1 MATRSPVS
9 FIGGL
14 FDSNEGELRKL
25 RKIAARINE
34 LEPEIQRKTDE
45 ELAQSTLRFRD
56 RLAKGESL
64 DDILTEV
71 FASVREAAKRTLK
84 QRHFDVQLMGGLA
97 LHKGHIAEMRTGE
110 GKTLVAS
117 LALYANALEG
127 KGAHLVTTNDYLAKT
142 GAGWMAPIYQA
153 LGATVAY
160 IAHEKSAIYDP
171 AVELDAVDPR
181 HRHWRD
187 VSRRQAY
194 EADITYGQNSEFGF
208 DYLRDNMA
216 MDLNDQVQQRGLHY
230 AIVDEADSILID
242 EARTPLII
250 SSPAEDATETYY
262 TFARVAAQLQ
272 PDTDYVIEEK
282 QHAVTLTEEGI
293 SRAEKLLRV
302 KNMYEGDVTAVHYL
316 DNAVRARA
324 LYRKDKEYVVK
335 DGEVIIVDEFTGRL
349 MPGRRWSD
357 GLHQA
362 VEAKEGLKIQR
373 ETRTFATITIQ
384 NYFRMY
390 TKLAGMTGTA
400 ATEAEELFKV
410 YKLEVTQI
418 PTNKPM
424 VRKDNPDLVYKTEQG
439 KWDAV
444 VAEVKERNEAGQPV
458 LIGTTSV
465 EKSERLSDQLRR
477 HGIKHEVLNA
487 KNHEREALI
496 IADAGQR
503 SAVTLSTNMAGRG
516 VDILLGEG
524 ITDLGGLHIIG
535 TERHEARR
543 IDNQLRGRSG
553 RQGDPGSSRFFSSL
567 EDDLIRIFAS
577 ERVAGLMAR
586 LGFDDSTPIESGM
599 VTGAITQ
606 AQVKVEGRNFD
617 IRKRA
622 LEFDDVLNNQ
632 RTVIYGQRRLILEKG
647 DVRETVLEFLR
658 QEADGLVDTAAAT
671 PDPEDWDREKLAA
684 GLGAM
689 LNRPDLV
696 ATSFG
701 ELRNQNEL
709 RDRVAEIVE
718 ETYEAREKEL
728 GEELT
733 RAVERWVLLRTIDTH
748 WIEHLTAMEELREGI
763 YLLIYG
769 QRRLILEKGDVR
781 ETVLEFLRQ
790 EADGLVD
797 TAAATP
803 DPEDWDRE
811 KLAAGLGAMLNRP
824 DLVATSF
831 GELRN
836 QNELRDRV
844 AEIVEETYEA
854 REKELGEELT
864 RAVERWVLLR
874 TIDTHWIEHLTAM
887 EELREGIYLRGYG
900 QQDPL
905 VAYKREAHGFFE
917 EMEARIASGVAQ
929 TILRVTVRTAEQAEQ
944 EEKTQT
950 TKTGRTRDASAFR
963 L

>member
-1 MATRSPVS
+1 MS
-9 FIGGL
+9 FIGGF

-25 RKIAARINE
+25 RKIVARVNE
-34 LEPEIQRKTDE
+34 LEPEMEKCSE
-45 ELAQSTLRFRD
+45 AELAGMTARFRE
-56 RLAKGESL
+56 RLAKGETL
-64 DDILTEV
+64 DDLLPEV

-84 QRHFDVQLMGGLA
+84 QRQFDVQLMGGLA
-97 LHKGHIAEMRTGE
+97 LHKGHIAEMKTGE

-117 LALYANALEG
+117 LALYANALAG

-153 LGATVAY
+153 LGMSVAY

-171 AVELDAVDPR
+171 AVELEAVDPR

-187 VSRRQAY
+187 VTRREAY
-194 EADITYGQNSEFGF
+194 QADITYGQNSEFGF
-208 DYLRDNMA
+208 DYLRDNMV
-216 MDLNDQVQQRGLHY
+216 MDLAEQVQRGLY
-230 AIVDEADSILID
+230 YGIVDEADSILID

-250 SSPAEDATETYY
+250 SSPAEDASETYY

-272 PDTDYVIEEK
+272 PEQDYVVEEK
-282 QHAVTLTEEGI
+282 HHAVALTEDGI
-293 SRAEKLLRV
+293 ARAEKLLRV
-302 KNMYEGDVTAVHYL
+302 KNLYEGDVTAVHYL
-316 DNAVRARA
+316 DNAVKARA
-324 LYRKDKEYVVK
+324 LYHKDKEYVVK

-390 TKLAGMTGTA
+390 SKLAGMTGTA

-410 YKLEVTQI
+410 YKLEVTQV
-418 PTNKPM
+418 PTNRPM
-424 VRKDNPDLVYKTEQG
+424 VRLDNPDLVYKTEQG

-444 VAEVKERNEAGQPV
+444 VQEVKARTEKGQPV

-465 EKSERLSDQLRR
+465 EKSERLSEQLRR
-477 HGIKHEVLNA
+477 HGLRHEVLNA

-496 IADAGQR
+496 IAQAGQKG
-503 SAVTLSTNMAGRG
+503 AITLSTNMAGRG
-516 VDILLGEG
+516 VDILLGDGVVE
-524 ITDLGGLHIIG
+524 LGGLHVVG

-553 RQGDPGSSRFFSSL
+553 RQGDPGSSRFYSSL
-567 EDDLIRIFAS
+567 EDELIRIFAS

-586 LGFDDSTPIESGM
+586 LGFDDSAPIESGM

-606 AQVKVEGRNFD
+606 AQIKVEGRNFD

-632 RTVIYGQRRLILEKG
+632 RNQIYNDRRKILEKG
-647 DVRETVLEFLR
+647 NVRETILDFLQ
-658 QEADGLVDTAAAT
+658 QEAASMVDAEAPS
-671 PDPEDWDREKLAA
+671 PDPEEWDLEKLVAA
-684 GLGAM
+684 LAPM
-689 LNRPDLV
+689 LNRPDLT
-696 ATSFG
+696 AASFSEVRNQD
-701 ELRNQNEL
+701 ELRE
-709 RDRVAEIVE
+709 RVAEIID

-728 GEELT
+728 GEEL
-733 RAVERWVLLRTIDTH
+733 A
-748 WIEHLTAMEELREGI
+748 
-763 YLLIYG
+763 
-769 QRRLILEKGDVR
+769 
-781 ETVLEFLRQ
+781 
-790 EADGLVD
+790 
-797 TAAATP
+797 
-803 DPEDWDRE
+803 
-811 KLAAGLGAMLNRP
+811 
-824 DLVATSF
+824 
-831 GELRN
+831 
-836 QNELRDRV
+836 RV
-844 AEIVEETYEA
+844 
-854 REKELGEELT
+854 
-864 RAVERWVLLR
+864 VERWVLLR

-905 VAYKREAHGFFE
+905 VAYKREAHAFYE
-917 EMEARIASGVAQ
+917 EMSARIATGVAQ

-944 EEKTQT
+944 AEQAPPGETQHRTQT
-950 TKTGRTRDASAFR
+950 GPGGGTIARGSGNGRPASGPNAKLGRNDPCWCGSGKKFKKCHGR
-963 L
+963 

>member
-1 MATRSPVS
+1 VS

-25 RKIAARINE
+25 RKVVARINQ
-34 LEPEIQRKTDE
+34 LEPEIAGRSDE
-45 ELAQSTLRFRD
+45 ELARSTERFRA
-56 RLAKGESL
+56 RLAQGETL
-64 DDILTEV
+64 DDVLPEV
-71 FASVREAAKRTLK
+71 FATVREAAKRTLG
-84 QRHFDVQLMGGLA
+84 QRHFDVQLMGGIA

-117 LALYANALEG
+117 LALYANALEN

-142 GAGWMAPIYQA
+142 GAGWMAPIYHA
-153 LGATVAY
+153 LGASVAY
-160 IAHEKSAIYDP
+160 VAHEKSAVYDP
-171 AVELDAVDPR
+171 AVELEAVDPR

-187 VSRRQAY
+187 VTRKDAY
-194 EADITYGQNSEFGF
+194 AADITYGQNSEFGF

-272 PDTDYVIEEK
+272 PESDYVVEEK
-282 QHAVTLTEEGI
+282 HNSVALTEEGI

-316 DNAVRARA
+316 DNAIKAKA
-324 LYRKDKEYVVK
+324 LYRRDKEYVVK

-390 TKLAGMTGTA
+390 KKLAGMTGTA
-400 ATEAEELFKV
+400 ATEAEEMFKV

-424 VRKDNPDLVYKTEQG
+424 VRQDNPDLVYKTEQG

-444 VAEVKERNEAGQPV
+444 VAEVKERNTVGQPV

-496 IADAGQR
+496 IAQAGQPG
-503 SAVTLSTNMAGRG
+503 AVTLSTNMAGRG
-516 VDILLGEG
+516 VDILLGERV
-524 ITDLGGLHIIG
+524 TDLGGLHVIG

-543 IDNQLRGRSG
+543 IDNQLRGRAG
-553 RQGDPGSSRFFSSL
+553 RQGDPGSSRFYSSL

-577 ERVAGLMAR
+577 ERVAGILAR
-586 LGFDDSTPIESGM
+586 LGFDDSAPIESGM

-606 AQVKVEGRNFD
+606 AQIKVEGRNFD

-658 QEADGLVDTAAAT
+658 QEADGIVDTAATT
-671 PDPEDWDREKLAA
+671 PDPEDWDLDKLVAA
-684 GLGAM
+684 LGPM
-689 LNRPDLV
+689 LNRADLS
-696 ATSFG
+696 AASFDEVRNVD
-701 ELRNQNEL
+701 ELRE
-709 RDRVAEIVE
+709 RVADIVD
-718 ETYEAREKEL
+718 ETYEMRERDLGGEL
-728 GEELT
+728 A

-748 WIEHLTAMEELREGI
+748 W
-763 YLLIYG
+763 
-769 QRRLILEKGDVR
+769 V
-781 ETVLEFLRQ
+781 
-790 EADGLVD
+790 
-797 TAAATP
+797 
-803 DPEDWDRE
+803 
-811 KLAAGLGAMLNRP
+811 
-824 DLVATSF
+824 
-831 GELRN
+831 
-836 QNELRDRV
+836 
-844 AEIVEETYEA
+844 
-854 REKELGEELT
+854 
-864 RAVERWVLLR
+864 
-874 TIDTHWIEHLTAM
+874 EHLTAM

-905 VAYKREAHGFFE
+905 IAYKREAHGFFE

-944 EEKTQT
+944 EEQGKTQT
-950 TKTGRTRDASAFR
+950 TAGGSTTRASGNGRPTSQSAPSKLPGRNEPCWCGSGKKFKKCHGR
-963 L
+963 

>member
-1 MATRSPVS
+1 M
-9 FIGGL
+9 
-14 FDSNEGELRKL
+14 
-25 RKIAARINE
+25 
-34 LEPEIQRKTDE
+34 
-45 ELAQSTLRFRD
+45 
-56 RLAKGESL
+56 
-64 DDILTEV
+64 
-71 FASVREAAKRTLK
+71 
-84 QRHFDVQLMGGLA
+84 A
-97 LHKGHIAEMRTGE
+97 LHKGHIAEMKTGE

-117 LALYANALEG
+117 LALYLNALSG
-127 KGAHLVTTNDYLAKT
+127 KGAHLITTNDYLAKT
-142 GAGWMAPIYQA
+142 GAGWMAPIYHA
-153 LGATVAY
+153 LGISVAS
-160 IAHEKSAIYDP
+160 IAHEKSAVYDP
-171 AVELDAVDPR
+171 AVELEAVDWR

-187 VSRRQAY
+187 VTRREAY
-194 EADITYGQNSEFGF
+194 LADVTYGQNSEFGF
-208 DYLRDNMA
+208 DYLRDNMV
-216 MDLNDQVQQRGLHY
+216 MDLKDQVQHGLNF
-230 AIVDEADSILID
+230 AVVDEADSILID

-250 SSPAEDATETYY
+250 SSPAEDASETYY

-272 PDTDYVIEEK
+272 PETDYVIEEK
-282 QHAVTLTEEGI
+282 QHAVVLTEDGI
-293 SRAEKLLRV
+293 GRAEKLLRV

-316 DNAVRARA
+316 DNAVKAKA
-324 LYRKDKEYVVK
+324 LYHKDKEYVVK

-362 VEAKEGLKIQR
+362 VEAKENLKIQR

-424 VRKDNPDLVYKTEQG
+424 VRKDNSDLVYKTEQG

-444 VAEVKERNEAGQPV
+444 VAEVKERNVAGQPV

-465 EKSERLSDQLRR
+465 EKSERLSEQLRR

-503 SAVTLSTNMAGRG
+503 AAVTLSTNMAGRG
-516 VDILLGEG
+516 VDILLGQG
-524 ITDLGGLHIIG
+524 ITDLGGLHVIG

-586 LGFDDSTPIESGM
+586 LGFDDATPIESGM

-606 AQVKVEGRNFD
+606 AQIKVEGRNFD

-632 RTVIYGQRRLILEKG
+632 RNVIYGQRRLILEKG

-658 QEADGLVDTAAAT
+658 QEADGLVDTAAPS
-671 PDPEDWDREKLAA
+671 PDPEEWDLQKLVAA
-684 GLGAM
+684 LGPM
-689 LNRPDLV
+689 LNRPDLDA
-696 ATSFG
+696 ATFSEVRNQD
-701 ELRNQNEL
+701 ELRE
-709 RDRVAEIVE
+709 RVALVVD

-728 GEELT
+728 GEELA
-733 RAVERWVLLRTIDTH
+733 RVVERWVLLRTIDTH
-748 WIEHLTAMEELREGI
+748 WVEHLTE
-763 YLLIYG
+763 
-769 QRRLILEKGDVR
+769 
-781 ETVLEFLRQ
+781 
-790 EADGLVD
+790 
-797 TAAATP
+797 
-803 DPEDWDRE
+803 
-811 KLAAGLGAMLNRP
+811 
-824 DLVATSF
+824 
-831 GELRN
+831 
-836 QNELRDRV
+836 
-844 AEIVEETYEA
+844 
-854 REKELGEELT
+854 
-864 RAVERWVLLR
+864 
-874 TIDTHWIEHLTAM
+874 M

-905 VAYKREAHGFFE
+905 VAR
-917 EMEARIASGVAQ
+917 S
-929 TILRVTVRTAEQAEQ
+929 
-944 EEKTQT
+944 
-950 TKTGRTRDASAFR
+950 
-963 L
+963 